1 MRFALI
7 SDNHDT
13 LLGMRLAGIEGV
25 IVHDR
30 EGVKKALEYATADEQ
45 VGAVLI
51 TEKLVSLA
59 EEEIDDFKL
68 RRPKPLVI
76 EIPDRHGSGRAG
88 DSITRYIRGAIGIK
102 I

>member
-30 EGVKKALEYATADEQ
+30 EGVKKALEDATADEQ

-68 RRPKPLVI
+68 RRLKPLVI

-88 DSITRYIRGAIGIK
+88 DSITRYIREAIGIK

>member
-13 LLGMRLAGIEGV
+13 SLGMRLAGIEGV

-30 EGVKKALEYATADEQ
+30 EGVKKALEDATADEQ

-59 EEEIDDFKL
+59 EEEIDDL
-68 RRPKPLVI
+68 NSAAQSLL
-76 EIPDRHGSGRAG
+76 
-88 DSITRYIRGAIGIK
+88 
-102 I
+102 

>member
-30 EGVKKALEYATADEQ
+30 EGVKKALEDATADEQ

-76 EIPDRHGSGRAG
+76 EIPDRHGSGHAA
-88 DSITRYIRGAIGIK
+88 DTISRYVREAVGINL
-102 I
+102 